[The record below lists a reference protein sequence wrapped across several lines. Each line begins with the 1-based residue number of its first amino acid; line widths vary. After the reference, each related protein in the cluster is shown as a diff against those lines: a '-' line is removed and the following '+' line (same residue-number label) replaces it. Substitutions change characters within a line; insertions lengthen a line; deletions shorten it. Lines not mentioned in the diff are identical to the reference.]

1 MYRLQFIDIT
11 AYGSKIYFYIKEGDI
26 NSVVSQ
32 ASCRM
37 GWTLL
42 ELQVETDIEKQVI
55 HNILWE

>member
-1 MYRLQFIDIT
+1 MALVICRIAVEDSELRCYNTD
-11 AYGSKIYFYIKEGDI
+11 GGI

-42 ELQVETDIEKQVI
+42 ELQAETDIKNRASI
-55 HNILWE
+55 TF